1 MKIKLDLSRASIIE
15 SLNQEKPAFVP
26 IGVLVVSG
34 VLFIVFI
41 LPNILAFPSKKHAR
55 DTEVAKLNEIKA
67 ARDILNSINQEQLD
81 SEVQIVSNALPSE
94 KNFELILGAINEAA
108 TRSNALISGYRFADN
123 ASSISTPGQKF
134 PSLLFDIDIAGNID
148 QAADFANEL
157 YKTYP
162 VSSIKSISYS
172 NGISV
177 LSVEFYYKPFVSLSE
192 EQGGVVRRKN
202 SKELS
207 TMSEISQW
215 NQVSTDLQFSQL
227 EVSSDSAQIID
238 EEEIDPTPGP

>member
-1 MKIKLDLSRASIIE
+1 
-15 SLNQEKPAFVP
+15 V
-26 IGVLVVSG
+26 
-34 VLFIVFI
+34 
-41 LPNILAFPSKKHAR
+41 
-55 DTEVAKLNEIKA
+55 
-67 ARDILNSINQEQLD
+67 QLD

-123 ASSISTPGQKF
+123 INSSSSPGQSF
-134 PSLLFDIDIAGNID
+134 PVLLFEIDIAGNLD
-148 QAADFANEL
+148 QAADFAQEL

-162 VSSIKSISYS
+162 VSSIESISYS

-177 LSVEFYYKPFVSLSE
+177 LAVEFYYKPFVSLSE

-202 SKELS
+202 AKELS

-215 NQVSTDLQFSQL
+215 NQVSTDLEFSQL
-227 EVSSDSAQIID
+227 QTATDSAEAESVD
-238 EEEIDPTPGP
+238 EEVIEEEAGDEEVDPSLEP